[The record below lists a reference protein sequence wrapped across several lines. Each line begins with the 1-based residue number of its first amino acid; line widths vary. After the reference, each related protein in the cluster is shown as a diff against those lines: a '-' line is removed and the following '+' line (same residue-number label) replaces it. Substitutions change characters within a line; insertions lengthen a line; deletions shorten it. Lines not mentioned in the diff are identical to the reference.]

1 MDYATETW
9 EIIREHLSN
18 TYSEITMNTW
28 FDEVSAIAFS
38 ENKLWLC
45 CDNDFKRN
53 MIESHFLPDIRNAL
67 KLLFSQEIDVS
78 VSPNGFRSYRK
89 EQHASIFD
97 RFTFDAFLVGESN
110 SFAYS
115 TALAVTERPAIQYNP
130 LLLYGG
136 SGLGK
141 THLIQAIANDI
152 RAHRGNAQI
161 VNTCGS
167 VFTNDLVEAIQSQT
181 TAEFRKRLSAADL
194 LLVDDIQFIAGKQ
207 QTQEEFFNVFNT
219 LYTSGCQIVLTSDRP
234 PKNMQRLDERLR
246 TRFESGI
253 MAEISRPDYILRCEM
268 VSKFAADRGLCLDNE
283 DMGYIAE
290 SLTDNVRQIEG
301 VIKMIGALQEIGR
314 QPLTSYEIKKIVGK
328 LTVSEVAPVT
338 VDDIVAE
345 ASRYYGVDSTAIKGK
360 SRTHSVVTARNVVM
374 YLASV
379 IVGKSSQELGTAFNR
394 DHSTV
399 LHSVKQVSNALS
411 TDSDFAAEVEAI
423 KSNILSKH
431 KSNLAK
437 SLM

>member
-1 MDYATETW
+1 MSYAAETW
-9 EIIREHLSN
+9 EIIRKHLSN
-18 TYSEITMNTW
+18 AYSEISMNTW
-28 FDEVSAIAFS
+28 FDEVSAIEFS

-53 MIESHFLPDIRNAL
+53 MIESHFLPDIRNVL

-78 VSPNGFRSYRK
+78 VSPSDFRSYRK
-89 EQHASIFD
+89 RHISIFD

-115 TALAVTERPAIQYNP
+115 TARAVTEWPAIQYNP

-141 THLIQAIANDI
+141 THLMQAIANDI

-161 VNTCGS
+161 VSTCGS
-167 VFTNDLVEAIQSQT
+167 AFTNDLVEAIQSQT
-181 TAEFRKRLSAADL
+181 TAELRKRLSDADL

-219 LYTSGCQIVLTSDRP
+219 LYMSGCQIVLTSDKP

-253 MAEISRPDYILRCEM
+253 MAEISSPDYTLRREM
-268 VSKFAADRGLCLDNE
+268 VSKFAADRGLCIDNE
-283 DMGYIAE
+283 MMSYIAE

-301 VIKMIGALQEIGR
+301 VIKKIGALQAIDR
-314 QPLTSYEIKKIVGK
+314 HPLTSYEIKKIVGE
-328 LTVSEVAPVT
+328 LTVSDVAPVT

-345 ASRYYGVDSTAIKGK
+345 ASRYYGVEPSAIRGK
-360 SRTHSVVTARNVVM
+360 SRARSIVTARNVVI

-379 IVGKSSQELGTAFNR
+379 IIGKSSQELGAALNR

-399 LHSVKQVSNALS
+399 LHSVRQVSDALS
-411 TDSDFAAEVEAI
+411 SDGDFAAEVEAM

-437 SLM
+437 RLM